1 MEVPLAVS
9 TDLTEKLT
17 HKSLP
22 SCSIHQ
28 TKDKMQE
35 EEQTISHT
43 ELKRIFQ
50 ETLSCMLE
58 SDPLL
63 CDLDPH
69 VTLEEVRNCFG
80 QTYHH
85 HLTIF
90 LLITLSSVFFVFI
103 LIKPESLFL
112 RLSVASL
119 VVKKIL
125 MSFSL
130 QSEFMIIVLFLMIN
144 EITVH
149 TCVNVLCLFF
159 KIIFRGLIFIRIF
172 LTLIESFCG
181 VSTL

>member
-1 MEVPLAVS
+1 MEVPLPVS
-9 TDLTEKLT
+9 TDLTEKLI

-28 TKDKMQE
+28 TQDKMQE
-35 EEQTISHT
+35 EDQTISHT

-58 SDPLL
+58 SDSLL
-63 CDLDPH
+63 CDLHPH

-112 RLSVASL
+112 RLSIASL
-119 VVKKIL
+119 VVEEIL
-125 MSFSL
+125 KLFIL

-159 KIIFRGLIFIRIF
+159 KNNFQ
-172 LTLIESFCG
+172 G
-181 VSTL
+181 VDFYKDDISHIN